1 MKITVRS
8 RPSGTIDGWLFL
20 PLRKDPA
27 AMPAPLSR
35 LPGVPRLP
43 VGEWNGET
51 ESLGIFDGSLIAR
64 AAPVLIDAEL
74 RQTLPDALG
83 TGLKRLAA
91 RKARTIAVVLPSL
104 PLPAEEALL
113 LMDDLFMVPD
123 LFCHHAAPYR
133 KNPADRGPAGF
144 DAIQFLTAAEQRTDL
159 LEERLKRARIV
170 AEAVNLARRLS
181 DAPGNELT
189 PERLAAEAEALARP
203 KRLTV
208 SIRRGKALQKFG
220 GLLAVGQGS
229 GHPPCLIEM
238 ELNPGKAKPV
248 LLVGKGIT
256 FDSGGISI
264 KPAENMHE
272 LRNDMAGGAAV
283 MAALSALARLGC
295 TRRVIGLIPAAE
307 NLPDGNACRPGDV
320 IRQFDGQSVE
330 IINTDAEGRLLLA
343 DALAYGATFKPA
355 FSIDLAT
362 LTGAVITAIG
372 DRFTG
377 LFTADPALRDRLT
390 AAAAASGDLLWPLPL
405 HKCFKDAMKSS
416 IADWKNAGGRK
427 GGACLAAA
435 FLSAFAPPSWAHL
448 DIAGTADQLRE
459 ISYLSKGSSGVGVRL
474 LVELLAPASGARM
487 A

>member
-8 RPSGTIDGWLFL
+8 RPTGLIDGWLFL
-20 PLRKDPA
+20 PVRNDRDA
-27 AMPAPLSR
+27 APAPLPR
-35 LPGVPRLP
+35 IPGVPRLP
-43 VGEWNGET
+43 EAEWNGKT
-51 ESLGIFDGSLIAR
+51 ESLGIFDGSLIFR
-64 AAPVLIDAEL
+64 AAPVLLDPEL
-74 RQTLPDALG
+74 RQTLPEALG
-83 TGLKRLAA
+83 AGLKRLAA
-91 RKARTIAVVLPSL
+91 REARTIAVVVP
-104 PLPAEEALL
+104 PLPKTIPDRMHLL
-113 LMDDLFMVPD
+113 DDLMQVPD
-123 LFCHHAAPYR
+123 LFCHLSAPYR

-144 DAIQFLTAAEQRTDL
+144 DAIQFLVAGAAEGKL
-159 LEERLKRARIV
+159 LERRLKRARIL
-170 AEAVNLARRLS
+170 AGAINLARRLS
-181 DAPGNELT
+181 DTPGNELV
-189 PERLAAEAEALARP
+189 PDRLAAEARALARP
-203 KRLTV
+203 ARLTV
-208 SIRRGKALQKFG
+208 TIRRGTALKKFG

-229 GHPPCLIEM
+229 SHPPCLIEM
-238 ELNPGKAKPV
+238 ELNPGKGKPV

-256 FDSGGISI
+256 FDAGGISI

-283 MAALSALARLGC
+283 MAALSALAQLGC

-343 DALAYGATFKPA
+343 DALAYGATFNPE

-362 LTGAVITAIG
+362 LTGAVVTAIG

-377 LFTADPALRDRLT
+377 LFTADPALQERLT

-405 HKCFKDAMKSS
+405 HKCFTDAMKSS

-435 FLSAFAPPSWAHL
+435 FLSAFAPSSWAHL

-459 ISYLSKGSSGVGVRL
+459 SSYLSKGSSGVGVRL
-474 LVELLAPASGARM
+474 LVELLEPAG
-487 A
+487 